1 MYQKYSEEGKN
12 QITLQR
18 VMAVHHFA
26 KMVGPFLKWAKEIL
40 SVIWQHILM
49 FD

>member
-1 MYQKYSEEGKN
+1 
-12 QITLQR
+12 
-18 VMAVHHFA
+18 MAVHHFA